1 MAKQIKQ
8 IVLGI
13 PGVSDT
19 PNVNLA
25 NNIFKDKKVVKLG
38 IQAPIGTRF
47 VLGLSGVST
56 NINCIIGR
64 TGIYELDEEEK
75 LSINLLK
82 FIPEFEKVKDE
93 VVTNKYLTV
102 GEDITTAAIQNRN
115 FRFSHE
121 NWESAEKIE
130 HIETLDGSTTVTYY
144 TYKDTTSGEAY
155 EISVDNKIKI
165 EDLFYQEYIQG
176 RQLIL
181 QGKNGIYNDLPEKPL
196 PFKNI
201 IIDYIEEVVANA

>member
-8 IVLGI
+8 IVFGI
-13 PGVSDT
+13 PGINDT
-19 PNVNLA
+19 PDVNLA
-25 NNIFKDKKVVKLG
+25 DNVFKDKKVVKLG
-38 IQAPIGTRF
+38 IQAPIGTHF

-82 FIPEFEKVKDE
+82 FSPEFEKVKDE

-130 HIETLDGSTTVTYY
+130 HTETLDGSTTVNYY
-144 TYKDTTSGEAY
+144 NYKDTTSGEA
-155 EISVDNKIKI
+155 
-165 EDLFYQEYIQG
+165 
-176 RQLIL
+176 
-181 QGKNGIYNDLPEKPL
+181 
-196 PFKNI
+196 
-201 IIDYIEEVVANA
+201 